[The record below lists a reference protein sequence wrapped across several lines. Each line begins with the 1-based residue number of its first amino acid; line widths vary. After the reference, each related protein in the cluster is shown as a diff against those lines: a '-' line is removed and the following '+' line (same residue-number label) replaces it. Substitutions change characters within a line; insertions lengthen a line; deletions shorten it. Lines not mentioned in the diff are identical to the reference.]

1 MADESA
7 TVGQVG
13 QIGDLMQDF
22 VPAAAPAVAEPVKP
36 VEPAKPAELAKP
48 VEPAVVEPAEPVEV
62 DEAGKTIKTLVEQ
75 VKALTGKLAELS
87 AAKPVESAKPAE
99 PSTPVTGMGYFKD
112 KAEYEAAFEK
122 PEVMSEVMGRVRN
135 KAVEDVLKA
144 IPQVI
149 NNVVK
154 VQMEVHQRTADFF
167 IKNQDLKDHKE
178 FIGFVANDLSGKNP
192 DWTMEKLF
200 EELPGEV
207 KKRIGMKAEVKKPA
221 FTPGKKGPRVPG
233 EKPLELTPI
242 EQEISDLM

>member
-1 MADESA
+1 MADEAA
-7 TVGQVG
+7 TVSQIG

-22 VPAAAPAVAEPVKP
+22 APAAAPVVAEPVIEPVVEPVKVEP
-36 VEPAKPAELAKP
+36 VKVEPVVEPVIKDEKDEAIKGLMEQVKTLSTKVTELSTKKVEPAK
-48 VEPAVVEPAEPVEV
+48 VE
-62 DEAGKTIKTLVEQ
+62 
-75 VKALTGKLAELS
+75 
-87 AAKPVESAKPAE
+87 
-99 PSTPVTGMGYFKD
+99 TPVTGMGYFKD

-221 FTPGKKGPRVPG
+221 FIPSKKGPRVPG
-233 EKPLELTPI
+233 EKLTELTPI

>member
-1 MADESA
+1 MPEESA
-7 TVGQVG
+7 TVSQVG

-22 VPAAAPAVAEPVKP
+22 VPAAKP
-36 VEPAKPAELAKP
+36 VEDKPIDDKPIDDKPIVDKPVEDKPVDDKPIVKDEKDEAIKSLMEQVKTLSTKVTELSTKKAEPAKPAESVAP
-48 VEPAVVEPAEPVEV
+48 VV
-62 DEAGKTIKTLVEQ
+62 
-75 VKALTGKLAELS
+75 
-87 AAKPVESAKPAE
+87 
-99 PSTPVTGMGYFKD
+99 GMGYFKD

-178 FIGFVANDLSGKNP
+178 FIGFVANDLSGRNP
-192 DWTMEKLF
+192 DWTMEELF
-200 EELPGEV
+200 EKLPGEV
-207 KKRIGMKAEVKKPA
+207 RKRIGMKAEVKKPA
-221 FTPGKKGPRVPG
+221 FILGKKGGARVPG
-233 EKPLELTPI
+233 EKPLDLTPI